1 MAINILDKVRDGMS
15 GFSKGQKRIAEYLVS
30 HYETAAYMTA
40 AALGKQAGVS
50 ESTVVRFA
58 ADLGFSGYPEMQR
71 ALRDAVRTRLTSVQR
86 VDVSN
91 SLIGGS
97 SVLDAVLSE
106 DASRIRDTL
115 ESIDREAFAKAVDL
129 IVGSRGLYII
139 GVRSS
144 SSIADFLNYNLRMIF
159 DNVRLV
165 RTTSG
170 SELFEQLLSAGPG
183 DVFIAISFPR
193 YSSRIINAVE
203 YAKRAGADV
212 ISITDGPQ
220 SPLAPFT
227 DQLLSARSGM
237 VSFADSLAAPLS
249 IVNALLAAI
258 AKKCPELVRSRLE
271 KLERIWDEFD
281 VYTKKN

>member
-15 GFSKGQKRIAEYLVS
+15 GFSKGQKRIGDYLLS

-40 AALGKQAGVS
+40 AALGTQAGVS

-91 SLIGGS
+91 SLIGGA
-97 SVLDAVLSE
+97 SVLDTVLSE
-106 DASRIRDTL
+106 DAARIRDTL

-129 IVGSRGLYII
+129 IVGSRRLYII

-144 SSIADFLNYNLRMIF
+144 SSLADFLNYNLRMIF

-165 RTTSG
+165 KTTSG

-258 AKKCPELVRSRLE
+258 SRKCPELVRSRLE